1 MTSNLEDRILTLVS
15 RLLVAVTVF
24 LLTALWSRMDEVE
37 QATQER
43 DKELAEFMLEIEHRI
58 TKLEVRR

>member
-43 DKELAEFMLEIEHRI
+43 DKELAAFMLEIEHRI
-58 TKLEVRR
+58 TKLEARR

>member
-43 DKELAEFMLEIEHRI
+43 DKELAAFMLEIEHRI